1 MKKRVVITGL
11 GAVTP
16 IGNTVDAF
24 WDGIKKEQIGIG
36 AITSF
41 DTSDYKVK
49 LAAEVKDFK
58 AADYMDAKAARRM
71 ELFSQYAVAAAR
83 QAYEDSGLDISKE
96 DPYDAGVII
105 GSGIGSLPALERE
118 YSRLLTKGPTRISP
132 MFVPM
137 MISNMAAGNVSIQLG
152 FKGKCTNVVT
162 ACASGTHCIGDA
174 LRAIQYGDAVMMLAG
189 GTESCIC

>member
-96 DPYDAGVII
+96 DPYGAGVII

-118 YSRLLTKGPTRISP
+118 YSRLLTKGPTRVSP

-137 MISNMAAGNVSIQLG
+137 MISNMAAGNVSIHLVIRLQIQ
-152 FKGKCTNVVT
+152 GKY
-162 ACASGTHCIGDA
+162 SF
-174 LRAIQYGDAVMMLAG
+174 
-189 GTESCIC
+189 

>member
-58 AADYMDAKAARRM
+58 A
-71 ELFSQYAVAAAR
+71 
-83 QAYEDSGLDISKE
+83 
-96 DPYDAGVII
+96 
-105 GSGIGSLPALERE
+105 
-118 YSRLLTKGPTRISP
+118 SRLYGREGSTENGAIFPVCSRSC
-132 MFVPM
+132 
-137 MISNMAAGNVSIQLG
+137 AAGI
-152 FKGKCTNVVT
+152 
-162 ACASGTHCIGDA
+162 
-174 LRAIQYGDAVMMLAG
+174 
-189 GTESCIC
+189 

>member
-1 MKKRVVITGL
+1 
-11 GAVTP
+11 
-16 IGNTVDAF
+16 
-24 WDGIKKEQIGIG
+24 
-36 AITSF
+36 
-41 DTSDYKVK
+41 
-49 LAAEVKDFK
+49 
-58 AADYMDAKAARRM
+58 MDAKAARRM

-96 DPYDAGVII
+96 DPYGAGVII
-105 GSGIGSLPALERE
+105 GSGTRILTAWSRE
-118 YSRLLTKGPTRISP
+118 YSRLLTKGPTRVSP

-174 LRAIQYGDAVMMLAG
+174 LRRFSMRCRDDAGRWYGELYL
-189 GTESCIC
+189 

>member
-118 YSRLLTKGPTRISP
+118 YSRLLTKCPTRICP
-132 MFVPM
+132 LFVRM
-137 MISNMAAGNVSIQLG
+137 MI
-152 FKGKCTNVVT
+152 
-162 ACASGTHCIGDA
+162 
-174 LRAIQYGDAVMMLAG
+174 
-189 GTESCIC
+189 